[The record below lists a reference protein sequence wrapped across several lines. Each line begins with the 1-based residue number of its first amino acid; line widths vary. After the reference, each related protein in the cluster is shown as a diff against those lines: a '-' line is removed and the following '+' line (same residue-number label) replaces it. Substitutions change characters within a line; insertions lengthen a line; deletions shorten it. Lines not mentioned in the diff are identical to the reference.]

1 MSDDP
6 NKHSTG
12 CPLTAVHQRLEHLHR
27 HWHAAEA
34 AYFDP
39 DGFRVAIQ
47 TAIQTARTVSFI
59 LQSNKAVIPQFN
71 EWYTKWQ
78 DEFRGNPLMR
88 WMVEARNRIEKQG
101 DLETNSFVRAEII
114 ASHLN
119 EGPYIEVPAKL
130 FDAPLKLVKSIPD
143 NALGRHI
150 KRDGVVRIHRR
161 WVENSLP
168 EYELLEAV
176 ALTYGNLRRLL
187 DDAHR
192 QIGLPLPESRDIKS
206 GELYDS
212 ESMGGRMPCMVGHSD
227 RRTLDVWLAT
237 GIPVKF
243 ERISKSV
250 SRKEAEKRNERY
262 GLNPKEIFGVTDTPE
277 GILDGLFATARVMM
291 AKDGYHVTIMFMFK
305 GKRMLQILELRPEEH
320 GQKYMMMRDLA
331 HDLVRKGA
339 DAAILIGEIWGS
351 TYSQADPYR
360 RAADAPDRE
369 EALSGTL
376 VSKEGDPVML
386 YARIL
391 RTSDG
396 VALDDTERLAGGAHF
411 MFAPFYEAWGRDIP
425 QEWMQQEQ
433 ALRSGDTS
441 ERG

>member
-1 MSDDP
+1 M
-6 NKHSTG
+6 
-12 CPLTAVHQRLEHLHR
+12 
-27 HWHAAEA
+27 
-34 AYFDP
+34 
-39 DGFRVAIQ
+39 AIQ

-59 LQSNKAVIPQFN
+59 LQSNKALIPQFD
-71 EWYTKWQ
+71 EWYAKWQ

-88 WMVEARNRIEKQG
+88 WMVEARNHIEKQG
-101 DLETNSFVRAEII
+101 DLEAHSFVRAEII

-119 EGPYIEVPAKL
+119 EGPSIEVPAKL
-130 FDAPLKLVKSIPD
+130 FDAPLKLVKDIPD

-150 KRDGVVRIHRR
+150 KKHGIVRIQRR

-176 ALTYGNLRRLL
+176 ALTYGNLHRLL

-192 QIGLPLPESRDIKS
+192 QIGLPVPESRDIET
-206 GELYDS
+206 GDLYDS
-212 ESMGGRMPCMVGHSD
+212 ETMSGRMPCMIGHGD

-237 GIPVKF
+237 GIPVEF
-243 ERISKSV
+243 ERVSQAV
-250 SRKEAEKRNERY
+250 SREEAEYSNERY

-277 GILDGLFATARVMM
+277 GILAGLFATARVMM

-305 GKRMLQILELRPEEH
+305 GKRMLQMLELRPEEH
-320 GQKYMMMRDLA
+320 GQKYLMMRDLA

-339 DAAILIGEIWGS
+339 DTAILIGEIWSS

-360 RAADAPDRE
+360 RPSDAPDRE
-369 EALSGTL
+369 EALSATL
-376 VSKEGDPVML
+376 VSKQGDPVQL
-386 YARIL
+386 FARIV
-391 RTSDG
+391 RTLG
-396 VALDDTERLAGGAHF
+396 GTTLDATERYGGGAQF

-433 ALRSGDTS
+433 ALRSGDNS

>member
-1 MSDDP
+1 MSANP
-6 NKHSTG
+6 NEHSNG
-12 CPLTAVHQRLEHLHR
+12 CPLSAVHQRLEDLHR

-59 LQSNKAVIPQFN
+59 LQSNKAVIPQFDQ
-71 EWYTKWQ
+71 WYTRWQ

-88 WMVEARNRIEKQG
+88 WMVDARNRIEKQG
-101 DLETNSFVRAEII
+101 DLEAHSFVRADIV

-119 EGPYIEVPAKL
+119 EGPSIEVPAQL
-130 FDAPLKLVKSIPD
+130 FDAPLKLVKSIPE

-150 KRDGVVRIHRR
+150 KKDGVVRIQRR

-176 ALTYGNLRRLL
+176 ALTYGNLSRLL

-192 QIGLPLPESRDIKS
+192 QIGLPTPESRDIRT

-212 ESMGGRMPCMVGHSD
+212 KAMGGRMPCMIGHGD

-237 GIPVKF
+237 GIPVEF
-243 ERISKSV
+243 ERV
-250 SRKEAEKRNERY
+250 SREFSPEDAKRSSERY
-262 GLNPKEIFGVTDTPE
+262 GLDSTEVFRTTYTPD
-277 GILDGLFATARVMM
+277 GILDGLFAAARIMTT
-291 AKDGYHVTIMFMFK
+291 KDGHHVTIMFMLK
-305 GKRMLQILELRPEEH
+305 GEQILQILELRPEEH
-320 GQKYMMMRDLA
+320 GHKYLMMRDLA

-339 DAAILIGEIWGS
+339 DTAILIGEMWS
-351 TYSQADPYR
+351 SKYSPADPYR

-369 EALSGTL
+369 EALSATL
-376 VSKEGDPVML
+376 VSKNGDPVQL
-386 YARIL
+386 YARMV
-391 RTSDG
+391 RTEDG
-396 VALDDTERLAGGAHF
+396 VRLDDTKRYTGGAHF

-425 QEWMQQEQ
+425 QEWLQQTN
-433 ALRSGDTS
+433 ALRRGDTS
-441 ERG
+441 ETG